1 MERGGGEGRTK
12 RRKCGRRGSADIS
25 SGVNSVINEIS
36 QAGMQ
41 CFQAKTLWGWG
52 AGAGALSFEPS

>member
-1 MERGGGEGRTK
+1 MERGGEGRTK
-12 RRKCGRRGSADIS
+12 GRKCGGRGGADIS

-41 CFQAKTLWGWG
+41 CFQAKTLWGG
-52 AGAGALSFEPS
+52 GGGLSFEPS